1 MELDETT
8 HKNVVNLA
16 KGPEGIPSIYTPPRL
31 LTAESIAWKARRRA
45 IVDEMLHREA
55 LAEKPWLSIV
65 LPAYNEERRI
75 LPTLLSIGRYLENRR
90 IPAEVLVIDNG
101 SDDGTAHVVEATA
114 LHYSEI
120 RLIRQGRRGGKG
132 AAVRT
137 GVLSSKGTWVLFAD
151 ADGSTPIEEVERLLY
166 EGARGADVAIG
177 SRALKAPDVRV
188 EWPLGRQLMGR
199 LFAALVRWFA
209 MPRIADTQCGFKLFR
224 REVAD
229 WIFSRQVLERFGF
242 DVEVLFLARHYNCE
256 ISEVPVNWTNV
267 DGSKVGWLSGLDAF
281 FDIFRVRWI
290 HRNMDR

>member
-1 MELDETT
+1 M
-8 HKNVVNLA
+8 
-16 KGPEGIPSIYTPPRL
+16 PSAHTMPRL
-31 LTAESIAWKARRRA
+31 LTAESIAWKARRSA
-45 IVDEMLHREA
+45 IVDEMLHREV

-75 LPTLLSIGRYLENRR
+75 RATLLSIGRYLENRR
-90 IPAEVLVIDNG
+90 IPAEVLVVDNG

-120 RLIRQGRRGGKG
+120 RLIRQARRRGKG

-151 ADGSTPIEEVERLLY
+151 ADGSTPIEEIERLLY
-166 EGARGADVAIG
+166 EASCGADVAIG

-188 EWPLGRQLMGR
+188 ERPLGRQLIGR

-209 MPRIADTQCGFKLFR
+209 TLQIADTQCGFKLFR

-242 DVEVLFLARHYNCE
+242 DVEVLFLARQFNCQ
-256 ISEVPVNWTNV
+256 ISEVPVNWANV
-267 DGSKVGWLSGLDAF
+267 DGSKVGWLSGLDAV

-290 HRNMDR
+290 HRHRNR